1 MSLPRTL
8 LKRGA
13 AIFSTVAIT
22 LLLLSVIAGASG
34 LEERILKGVTILVQI
49 RNQDGSVFLCQ
60 AMVLYHN
67 FSHRFRGAPPNT
79 A

>member
-22 LLLLSVIAGASG
+22 LLLLSARG
-34 LEERILKGVTILVQI
+34 LLLGIVYTYALIYAAIRFTLEYLYIVLDPRI
-49 RNQDGSVFLCQ
+49 R
-60 AMVLYHN
+60 Y
-67 FSHRFRGAPPNT
+67 
-79 A
+79 